1 MAERTPMK
9 AIGLTEFG
17 GPEVLRV
24 VELPSPEPGSGEVRI
39 RVHAVAVNPTDT
51 TFRAGRRAA
60 QLADRTP
67 PYIPGM
73 DVAGVVDGVG
83 EHSDGRLAVGDP
95 VVGLVIPMGPHGGTY
110 AEQVVVD
117 QRSVIH
123 APKGVS
129 AAAASTLLLN
139 AVTAHLALDALDL
152 SAPQA
157 VAITGAAG
165 AVGGYAVQIAKSR
178 GLTVIAD
185 SSAGDEALVSAF
197 GADHVVAR
205 GDDLTRQ
212 ILDIAPGGVPGL
224 TDGALLDGAALAAV
238 ADGGAVATLR
248 GWNGPTERDIR
259 IHPIS
264 APDAATDTTLL
275 EALRDLA
282 EAGTISLRV
291 ADILPASAAAEAHRR
306 LAAGGSRGRL
316 VLDFQSGLS

>member
-1 MAERTPMK
+1 
-9 AIGLTEFG
+9 
-17 GPEVLRV
+17 
-24 VELPSPEPGSGEVRI
+24 VRI

-73 DVAGVVDGVG
+73 DVAGVVDRVG
-83 EHSDGRLAVGDP
+83 ERTDRRLAVGDQ
-95 VVGLVIPMGPHGGTY
+95 VIGLVIPMGPHGGTY

-117 QRSVIH
+117 QCSVIH
-123 APKGVS
+123 APKGAS

-152 SAPQA
+152 KAPQI

-165 AVGGYAVQIAKSR
+165 AVGGYAVEIAKSR

-185 SSAGDEALVSAF
+185 ASAADKALVSGL
-197 GADHVVAR
+197 GADHIIAR
-205 GDDLTRQ
+205 GDGLTKQ
-212 ILDIAPGGVPGL
+212 ILALAPDGLPGL
-224 TDGALLDGAALAAV
+224 IDGALLDGAALGAV

-264 APDAATDTTLL
+264 APDAATDTALL
-275 EALRDLA
+275 ETLRDLA
-282 EAGTISLRV
+282 EAGAISLRV
-291 ADILPASAAAEAHRR
+291 AEILPASAAAEAHRR